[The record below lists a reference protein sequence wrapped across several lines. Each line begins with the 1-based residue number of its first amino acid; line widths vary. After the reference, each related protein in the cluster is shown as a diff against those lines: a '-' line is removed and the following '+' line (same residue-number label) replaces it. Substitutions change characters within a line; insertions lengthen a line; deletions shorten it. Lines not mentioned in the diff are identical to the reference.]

1 LIGANLPDIDV
12 LASLDGPGADLA
24 FRRGWTHGIPA
35 IIVLPFLL
43 TGAVVLFDRMVRR
56 LGRATLPSTVIPRQ
70 VLLLAG
76 VSVLT
81 HPILD
86 SLNTYG
92 VRWLMP
98 FSPRWF
104 YGDTLFIVDPWLWIV
119 LGVGFVASG
128 ARRRHRR
135 FGEKPSRPA
144 NAALGLMGG
153 YIIVMAVTGWM
164 ARRIVTHELTTLTG
178 ERIEALMV
186 GPAPL
191 SPMVR
196 SVVAAQGRVYR
207 TAEFRWLGRPH
218 LDRSSIGTYPR
229 GMPADPAAARAG
241 QTELGR
247 RFLSWARFPVF
258 ELEAAPGGGTLVHMI
273 DLRYARR
280 PVGFGA
286 VTIPVPPTPSASKP
300 NSPRSSPRA
309 VPGAPA
315 P

>member
-12 LASLDGPGADLA
+12 LAYLDGPGADLA

-104 YGDTLFIVDPWLWIV
+104 YAPSSSSILGSGSCSAWASWRVGRDGDT
-119 LGVGFVASG
+119 GGSG
-128 ARRRHRR
+128 KNR
-135 FGEKPSRPA
+135 
-144 NAALGLMGG
+144 
-153 YIIVMAVTGWM
+153 
-164 ARRIVTHELTTLTG
+164 
-178 ERIEALMV
+178 
-186 GPAPL
+186 
-191 SPMVR
+191 
-196 SVVAAQGRVYR
+196 
-207 TAEFRWLGRPH
+207 
-218 LDRSSIGTYPR
+218 LDRR
-229 GMPADPAAARAG
+229 
-241 QTELGR
+241 
-247 RFLSWARFPVF
+247 
-258 ELEAAPGGGTLVHMI
+258 
-273 DLRYARR
+273 
-280 PVGFGA
+280 
-286 VTIPVPPTPSASKP
+286 TPHWD
-300 NSPRSSPRA
+300 
-309 VPGAPA
+309 
-315 P
+315 